1 MKRLDFLKSLGAI
14 ATGAMVLP
22 EAKSEKLTLP
32 SEKSNADMNIG
43 VNGEERMR
51 ITSSGHIFI
60 SSSGN
65 LGMSNTS
72 PYTKLDIYAQQKS

>member
-1 MKRLDFLKSLGAI
+1 MKRLDFLKSLGVI

-32 SEKSNADMNIG
+32 IEKSNADMSIG
-43 VNGEERMR
+43 VNGVERMR
-51 ITSSGHIFI
+51 I

-65 LGMSNTS
+65 LGMSFPS
-72 PYTKLDIYAQQKS
+72 PYTKLDIGGQ